1 MRFAGAAWL
10 RSNYPSIELSPF
22 GEEVAEIL
30 GYFYKGLYHAD
41 PRSLKGRTRKGS
53 LREKPDPD
61 WSDERCIDIT
71 VHDTLATFDWD
82 RMTVLCVLAHDLAI
96 RIEVRPHNMQTL
108 RLIFHK
114 RARDVAE
121 YTQRH
126 PTIEEAIERVRKE
139 WAEPRA

>member
-1 MRFAGAAWL
+1 MKYSGAAWL
-10 RSNYPSIELSPF
+10 RSNYPGLELSPF

-41 PRSLKGRTRKGS
+41 PRSLKGRTRKGAR
-53 LREKPDPD
+53 REAPDPD
-61 WSDERCIDIT
+61 WSDARCIVVAI
-71 VHDTLATFDWD
+71 HEGISTFDWD
-82 RMTVLCVLAHDLAI
+82 RLTVLCVLAHDLAI
-96 RIEVRPHNMQTL
+96 RIEVRPGSAGKMW
-108 RLIFHK
+108 LIFHK